1 MSDDSEQCAT
11 LSERLSDLFSGRLK
25 IARDEGTGFVDVT
38 NETIRDYMSRLRS
51 ACSRVTRCE

>member
-25 IARDEGTGFVDVT
+25 IARDEGNGFIDVT
-38 NETIRDYMSRLRS
+38 NETISDYMSRLRS
-51 ACSRVTRCE
+51 HWNRITGCE

>member
-25 IARDEGTGFVDVT
+25 FARDEGAGFVDT
-38 NETIRDYMSRLRS
+38 THEAISDYMSRLQ
-51 ACSRVTRCE
+51 SRCNRLTGRE